1 MDKQSLEVILQGL
14 EVMFIVIEII
24 IISYDVFKKKKK

>member
-24 IISYDVFKKKKK
+24 IISYDVFKNKKK

>member
-14 EVMFIVIEII
+14 EVMFIIIEII